1 MKKNGE
7 EFLENLAPDDG
18 RIGYKSI
25 GSLKEINDAIDKFWE
40 RRGRKKI
47 TFRDIIKAG
56 TLEKKEYF
64 ANLQISKEDFYET

>member
-7 EFLENLAPDDG
+7 EFLENLSPNDG

-56 TLEKKEYF
+56 ALEKKEYF
-64 ANLQISKEDFYET
+64 AQLQISKEDFYET